1 MDREPTDRSTVGD
14 DRDLLD
20 ELTRLRD
27 RLERAEARLAAIE
40 SPEGNPR
47 TGAAP
52 VPTTPDRPCTRSHP
66 DPSPITDN
74 RTVTD
79 RRGMLAKAGT
89 VAGIAV
95 AGLAGAVATA
105 SPAAAANGDP
115 LTMGSNNSASAQT
128 RSYNAFTSQDHL
140 FEFCDTAIPAPEG
153 SGLATLVGSAQYYP
167 IGVLGYSSVDSGT
180 AVYGRSTGNAAY
192 AVQAIASG
200 SGSAGVY
207 ASGNIGA
214 WSHGVSQAVHAEAG
228 SGGTAVYTTGGTRG
242 LLVNGATYPLA
253 IPPNG
258 AGTTAPASAANT
270 GDVYVDSVGTLYHCV
285 AGGTPG
291 TWRRLSGPAT
301 AGAYTAVT
309 PTRVYDSRLTDGT
322 ITGGAT
328 RTLSVANGIDITTG
342 SVTVP
347 NLVPAG
353 ATAIQYNLTVTNTVG
368 NGYLQIAPGTATT
381 ITSSSI
387 NWSTTGQILANGLSV
402 KLDTNRQ
409 VKAFAGGGS
418 THFVIDVLGYYH

>member
-89 VAGIAV
+89 VAGIAA

-105 SPAAAANGDP
+105 TPAAAANGDP

-128 RSYNAFTSQDHL
+128 RSYNDFTSQDHL

-153 SGLATLVGSAQYYP
+153 SGLATLVGSAQYFP

-214 WSHGVSQAVHAEAG
+214 WAHGVSQAVHAEAG

-258 AGTTAPASAANT
+258 AGTSAPASAANI
-270 GDVYVDSVGTLYHCV
+270 GDVYVDSLGTLYHCV
-285 AGGTPG
+285 AAGTPG
-291 TWRRLSGPAT
+291 TWRRLSGPGTSGAFT
-301 AGAYTAVT
+301 AIDPV
-309 PTRVYDSRLTDGT
+309 RVHDSRLA
-322 ITGGAT
+322 GGHLAGGQN
-328 RTLSVANGIDITTG
+328 RTVSVANGIDPFTG
-342 SVTVP
+342 AVTVP
-347 NLVPAG
+347 DAVPAG
-353 ATAIQYNLTVTNTVG
+353 ATAISYNLSIAETQG
-368 NGYLQIAPGTATT
+368 SGYLQVAPGNAVA

-387 NWSTTGQILANGLSV
+387 NWTASNQIIANGLTV
-402 KLDTNRQ
+402 KLGPNRQ
-409 VKAFAGGGS
+409 VKVFAAGNA
-418 THFVIDVLGYYH
+418 TQFIIDVLGYHL